1 MIQVEIK
8 FSHFL
13 STQYHNTWGAVVFKL
28 NTRVPFASYTDGWGA
43 HAFRDGNH
51 REGDAGNRTISQKSM
66 HRTWSRYYV
75 RIAMK
80 K

>member
-1 MIQVEIK
+1 LRLHTSV
-8 FSHFL
+8 
-13 STQYHNTWGAVVFKL
+13 
-28 NTRVPFASYTDGWGA
+28 RVPFASYTDGWGA

>member
-28 NTRVPFASYTDGWGA
+28 NTRVPIIMRASIRGT
-43 HAFRDGNH
+43 
-51 REGDAGNRTISQKSM
+51 EVDA
-66 HRTWSRYYV
+66 V
-75 RIAMK
+75 
-80 K
+80 